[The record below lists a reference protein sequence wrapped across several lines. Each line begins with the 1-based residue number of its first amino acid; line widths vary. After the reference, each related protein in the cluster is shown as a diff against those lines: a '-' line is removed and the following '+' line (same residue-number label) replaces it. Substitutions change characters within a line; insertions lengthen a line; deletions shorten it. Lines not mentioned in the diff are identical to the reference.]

1 MQTVTVH
8 EAKTHL
14 SRLLRKIAGGEELL
28 ILRGKVP
35 IAKIV
40 PLDPDQAPRRLGL
53 DKSKIWIAPDFD
65 APLPEEILHAF
76 EQ

>member
-14 SRLLRKIAGGEELL
+14 SRLLRKVAGGEEVLV
-28 ILRGKVP
+28 LRGKVP

-40 PLDPDQAPRRLGL
+40 PLDIDHAPRRLGL
-53 DKSKIWIAPDFD
+53 DKGRIWIAPDFD
-65 APLPEEILHAF
+65 APLPEEVLRAF
-76 EQ
+76 EP

>member
-1 MQTVTVH
+1 MQTVTIH

-14 SRLLRKIAGGEELL
+14 SRLLRKVADGEEVL

-40 PLDPDQAPRRLGL
+40 PLNPDQAPRRLGL
-53 DKSKIWIAPDFD
+53 DKGNSWIAPHFD
-65 APLPEEILHAF
+65 APLPEEVLRAF
-76 EQ
+76 ER